1 MKFFETSK
9 YHSFKK
15 STYITL
21 RWIGIIG
28 QLIAVNFVYLFLNSS
43 FEFITSN
50 LVIFLG
56 ILSNLYLIFIYKKT
70 QLSDR
75 SAFIFLLIDILQLGV
90 LLYLSG
96 GITNPFVIFI
106 LIPSV
111 FSSSNLSL
119 RTNTLLVIL
128 TIIIIVFLTFNYQD
142 LPINLNSDF
151 HNNHYFYY
159 SIPVSLIIALVFL
172 NYFAMTFGT
181 QSRLRKE
188 ALGKMEEVMAK
199 EHELLSLGGQAAAA
213 AHSLGTPLSTITI
226 ISHDL
231 MKQFK
236 GQKDIEK
243 DIELLI
249 PIRDNIT
256 VFSIGDEHK
265 IIEKDNFT
273 EIIWKN
279 NSFLDLFKQSS
290 LQDYSKGV
298 IDSSNNLFIR
308 FLSWIR
314 VNFFY
319 PDARLSNLNKIES
332 FLIDYIERKD
342 INLMITTSP
351 PHSIQLLGKRIKNVI
366 NLKGKI
372 IQIKNIQKNQ
382 YVGYNRTYKTKT
394 KIKVAIIGLG
404 YEDGIPRSLSN
415 KGYVYFKKN
424 RFKIIGRISM
434 DTFTVD
440 ISKSS
445 HDLNIGM
452 YLDII
457 NDQHKIDKFAKLC
470 KTIPNEIMTS
480 IGKRVYRKYE

>member
-28 QLIAVNFVYLFLNSS
+28 QLIAVNFVYLFLNPS
-43 FEFITSN
+43 FDFITSN

-226 ISHDL
+226 IAHDL

-236 GQKDIEK
+236 GQKDLEK
-243 DIELLI
+243 DIELLNSQVERCNEI
-249 PIRDNIT
+249 LKRLTLNP
-256 VFSIGDEHK
+256 VEEDE
-265 IIEKDNFT
+265 F
-273 EIIWKN
+273 
-279 NSFLDLFKQSS
+279 
-290 LQDYSKGV
+290 
-298 IDSSNNLFIR
+298 ID
-308 FLSWIR
+308 
-314 VNFFY
+314 
-319 PDARLSNLNKIES
+319 
-332 FLIDYIERKD
+332 KD
-342 INLMITTSP
+342 INIRDYLHEIISSFKEISKKEFVFNFDQDSNP
-351 PHSIQLLGKRIKNVI
+351 KKISKSIEIVYGLRNFIGNANKFAKNTIFI
-366 NLKGKI
+366 NLKSDSEFTELTVEDDGNGYPRDIISKI
-372 IQIKNIQKNQ
+372 GEPYLKSNYSKD
-382 YVGYNRTYKTKT
+382 KSKE
-394 KIKVAIIGLG
+394 GLG
-404 YEDGIPRSLSN
+404 LGL
-415 KGYVYFKKN
+415 F
-424 RFKIIGRISM
+424 
-434 DTFTVD
+434 
-440 ISKSS
+440 
-445 HDLNIGM
+445 
-452 YLDII
+452 
-457 NDQHKIDKFAKLC
+457 
-470 KTIPNEIMTS
+470 
-480 IGKRVYRKYE
+480 IGKTLLEKNFASVNCRNSKTRNGAEVVIRWKNKELFNI

>member
-28 QLIAVNFVYLFLNSS
+28 QLIAINFVYLFLNSS
-43 FEFITSN
+43 FDFITSN
-50 LVIFLG
+50 LVIFFG

-75 SAFIFLLIDILQLGV
+75 SAFIFLLIDILQLGI

-119 RTNTLLVIL
+119 RTNILLVTL
-128 TIIIIVFLTFNYQD
+128 TTIIIIFLTFNYED

-159 SIPVSLIIALVFL
+159 SIPISLIVALVFL

-226 ISHDL
+226 IAHDL

-236 GQKDIEK
+236 GQKDLKK
-243 DIELLI
+243 DIELLNSQVERCNEI
-249 PIRDNIT
+249 LKRLTLNP
-256 VFSIGDEHK
+256 VEEDE
-265 IIEKDNFT
+265 F
-273 EIIWKN
+273 
-279 NSFLDLFKQSS
+279 
-290 LQDYSKGV
+290 
-298 IDSSNNLFIR
+298 ID
-308 FLSWIR
+308 
-314 VNFFY
+314 
-319 PDARLSNLNKIES
+319 
-332 FLIDYIERKD
+332 KD
-342 INLMITTSP
+342 INIRDYLHEIISSFKEISKKEFVFNFDQDSNP
-351 PHSIQLLGKRIKNVI
+351 KKISKSIEIVYGLRNFIGNANKFAKNSIFI
-366 NLKGKI
+366 NLKSDSEFTELTVEDDGNGYPRDIISKI
-372 IQIKNIQKNQ
+372 GEPYLKSNYSKD
-382 YVGYNRTYKTKT
+382 KSKE
-394 KIKVAIIGLG
+394 GLG
-404 YEDGIPRSLSN
+404 LGL
-415 KGYVYFKKN
+415 F
-424 RFKIIGRISM
+424 
-434 DTFTVD
+434 
-440 ISKSS
+440 
-445 HDLNIGM
+445 
-452 YLDII
+452 
-457 NDQHKIDKFAKLC
+457 
-470 KTIPNEIMTS
+470 
-480 IGKRVYRKYE
+480 IGKTLLEKNFASVNCRNSKTRNGAEVVIRWKNKELFNI

>member
-43 FEFITSN
+43 FDFITSN

-75 SAFIFLLIDILQLGV
+75 SAFLFLTFDILQLGF

-96 GITNPFVIFI
+96 GVTNPFVIFL

-111 FSSSNLSL
+111 FSSSNLSF
-119 RTNTLLVIL
+119 RTNTLLVLLTI
-128 TIIIIVFLTFNYQD
+128 TIIILLTFKHEQ

-159 SIPVSLIIALVFL
+159 SIPLSLIIALVFL

-181 QSRLRKE
+181 QSRVRKE
-188 ALGKMEEVMAK
+188 ALAKMEEVMAK

-226 ISHDL
+226 IAHDL

-243 DIELLI
+243 DIELLNSQVNRCNEI
-249 PIRDNIT
+249 LKRLTLNP
-256 VFSIGDEHK
+256 VEEDE
-265 IIEKDNFT
+265 F
-273 EIIWKN
+273 
-279 NSFLDLFKQSS
+279 
-290 LQDYSKGV
+290 
-298 IDSSNNLFIR
+298 ID
-308 FLSWIR
+308 
-314 VNFFY
+314 
-319 PDARLSNLNKIES
+319 
-332 FLIDYIERKD
+332 KD
-342 INLMITTSP
+342 INIREYLNEIILSFKEISKKDFVFNFDQDSNP
-351 PHSIQLLGKRIKNVI
+351 KKISKSIEIVYGLRNFIGNANKFAKKKIFI
-366 NLKGKI
+366 NLKSDSEITEITVEDDGNGYPRDIISKI
-372 IQIKNIQKNQ
+372 GEPYLKSNYSEDKS
-382 YVGYNRTYKTKT
+382 KE
-394 KIKVAIIGLG
+394 GLG
-404 YEDGIPRSLSN
+404 LGL
-415 KGYVYFKKN
+415 F
-424 RFKIIGRISM
+424 
-434 DTFTVD
+434 
-440 ISKSS
+440 
-445 HDLNIGM
+445 
-452 YLDII
+452 
-457 NDQHKIDKFAKLC
+457 
-470 KTIPNEIMTS
+470 
-480 IGKRVYRKYE
+480 IGKTLLEKNFAFVNCRNSKTRSGAEVNIKWKNKELFNI